1 MDLYEWIG
9 FIAVGFVP
17 TLVGLEITWR
27 IDIRRLSSSIMT
39 NLGAVTD
46 ERKAAITIKGVSS

>member
-1 MDLYEWIG
+1 MDLYGWIG
-9 FIAVGFVP
+9 FIAMGFVP

-27 IDIRRLSSSIMT
+27 IDTRRLSSSIMT

-46 ERKAAITIKGVSS
+46 ERKAATTIKGVSA

>member
-1 MDLYEWIG
+1 MDLYVIG
-9 FIAVGFVP
+9 FIAMGFVP